1 MVTQTPPQGAP
12 ADTNTANGPGAQ
24 AGRGGQSSEPSARQ
38 VAGRRWRSARGV
50 VAVIL
55 AMVVVAVILAALRP
69 STSPQ
74 ALDPTSPKQDG
85 SRALAEILRQNGT
98 PVDVAR
104 NADEA
109 VSKSGP
115 GTVMVVTRTERL
127 TGEDLTR
134 LAGAQVDLVLVRPT
148 SFALADLAPRIRKD
162 GTTFE
167 EADEPGCPL
176 QAATLAG
183 AVALHE
189 SETYR
194 VTASVTGA
202 VTTCYMTEHDRPR
215 LVQVRHGTK
224 TVTVLGSAAPLT
236 NRRLT
241 EEGNAAL
248 AMNLLGTNSNSPGSA
263 GADTSVVWLV
273 PDIPREGAGAGQQ
286 SLTDLL
292 PFGVKLFLL
301 QLLVAVVLVAL
312 WRSRRLG
319 PVVAEALPVVVR
331 SAETV
336 EGRARLYRA
345 GHARDRASDALRSG
359 ARERL
364 VPLLGLPRSSAQD
377 PSAAQEIVAAVA
389 RRTPYDETYV
399 GAALYGPE
407 PLDDA
412 GLIAL
417 SDVLDDLERQVRQ
430 S

>member
-1 MVTQTPPQGAP
+1 MVTQTASQTPSQSAQGP
-12 ADTNTANGPGAQ
+12 A
-24 AGRGGQSSEPSARQ
+24 EPSARQ

-50 VAVIL
+50 VAALL

-74 ALDPTSPKQDG
+74 ALDPTSPKPDG
-85 SRALAEILRQNGT
+85 GRALAEILRQHGT
-98 PVDVAR
+98 QVTVAR
-104 NADEA
+104 HAGDALNAA
-109 VSKSGP
+109 SP
-115 GTVMVVTRTERL
+115 GTVIVVTRTERL
-127 TGEDLTR
+127 TDEDLSR
-134 LAGAQVDLVLVRPT
+134 LSNASASLLLVQPT
-148 SFALADLAPRIRKD
+148 SFALAALAPQVRRD
-162 GTTFE
+162 GPSFE
-167 EADEPGCPL
+167 AADTPGCPL

-183 AVALHE
+183 AVSLHE
-189 SETYR
+189 SETYK
-194 VTASVTGA
+194 VTGPGLQ
-202 VTTCYMTEHDRPR
+202 CYGTEYGGPR
-215 LVQVRHGTK
+215 LVQVQNGAYP
-224 TVTVLGSAAPLT
+224 VTVLGSAAPLT

-248 AMNLLGTNSNSPGSA
+248 SMNLAAGS
-263 GADTSVVWLV
+263 GSSVVWLI
-273 PDIPREGAGAGQQ
+273 PDLPKSGSGAGQK
-286 SLTDLL
+286 SLGDLL
-292 PFGVKLFLL
+292 PFGTKLFFLEL
-301 QLLVAVVLVAL
+301 IVAVLLVAL
-312 WRSRRLG
+312 WRARRLG

-364 VPLLGLPRSSAQD
+364 VPLLGLPRSHAQD
-377 PSAAQEIVAAVA
+377 PSAAREIVTAVA

-399 GAALYGPE
+399 GAALYGPH

>member
-1 MVTQTPPQGAP
+1 MVTRTPPQDARAAGSGA
-12 ADTNTANGPGAQ
+12 GGA
-24 AGRGGQSSEPSARQ
+24 EPSARQ

-50 VAVIL
+50 VAVLL
-55 AMVVVAVILAALRP
+55 AMVVIAVVLAALRP

-85 SRALAEILRQNGT
+85 SRALAEILRGNGT

-104 NADEA
+104 DADEA
-109 VSKSGP
+109 VRKAAP

-134 LAGAQVDLVLVRPT
+134 LASAQVDLLLVRPT
-148 SFALADLAPRIRKD
+148 SFALADLAPRVRRD
-162 GTTFE
+162 GSTFE
-167 EADEPGCPL
+167 DAAEPGCAL

-183 AVALHE
+183 PVALHE
-189 SETYR
+189 SHTYN

-202 VTTCYMTEHDRPR
+202 VTTCYKTEYGSPR
-215 LVQVRHGTK
+215 VVQVRHGAR
-224 TVTVLGSAAPLT
+224 TVTVLGSVAPLT

-241 EEGNAAL
+241 EDGNAAL
-248 AMNLLGTNSNSPGSA
+248 AMNLLGTNAAGENS
-263 GADTSVVWLV
+263 SVVWLV
-273 PDIPREGAGAGQQ
+273 PDFPEEGSGAGQQ
-286 SLTDLL
+286 SLGDLL
-292 PFGVKLFLL
+292 PFGVKLFIL
-301 QLLVAVVLVAL
+301 QLLVAVLLVAL
-312 WRSRRLG
+312 WRARRLG

-364 VPLLGLPRSSAQD
+364 VPLLGLPRSRAQD
-377 PSAAQEIVAAVA
+377 PSAAQEIVTAVA

-417 SDVLDDLERQVRQ
+417 SDVLDDLERQVRE

>member
-1 MVTQTPPQGAP
+1 MVTQTPPQSGP
-12 ADTNTANGPGAQ
+12 AGQ
-24 AGRGGQSSEPSARQ
+24 GGQSGQGGQGAEPSARQ

-55 AMVVVAVILAALRP
+55 AMVVIAVILAALRP

-98 PVDVAR
+98 SVSVAR
-104 NADEA
+104 DVDDA
-109 VSKSGP
+109 VRQAGP

-127 TGEDLTR
+127 TSEDLTH
-134 LAGAQVDLVLVRPT
+134 LSGAQADLLLVRPT
-148 SFALADLAPRIRKD
+148 SFALAELAPRVRK
-162 GTTFE
+162 GGSTFE
-167 EADEPGCPL
+167 DADEPGCSL
-176 QAATLAG
+176 QAAALSG
-183 AVALHE
+183 PVALHE
-189 SETYR
+189 SETYD
-194 VTASVTGA
+194 VTGP
-202 VTTCYMTEHDRPR
+202 VTECYKTEYGSPR
-215 LVQVRHGTK
+215 VVQVRNVAG
-224 TVTVLGSAAPLT
+224 TVTVLGSASPLT
-236 NRRLT
+236 NERLT

-248 AMNLLGTNSNSPGSA
+248 AMNLLSTTGT
-263 GADTSVVWLV
+263 GAASSVVWLV
-273 PDIPREGAGAGQQ
+273 PDMPENGAGAGQQ
-286 SLTDLL
+286 SLGDLL
-292 PFGVKLFLL
+292 PFGVKLFML
-301 QLLVAVVLVAL
+301 QLLVAVLLVAL
-312 WRSRRLG
+312 WRGRRLG

-377 PSAAQEIVAAVA
+377 PAAAQEIVSAVA
-389 RRTPYDETYV
+389 HRSPYDETYV

>member
-1 MVTQTPPQGAP
+1 MVTRTPPAAARNGRNGGRNGGKGA
-12 ADTNTANGPGAQ
+12 
-24 AGRGGQSSEPSARQ
+24 EPSARQ
-38 VAGRRWRSARGV
+38 VAGRRWRSVRGV
-50 VAVIL
+50 AAVIL
-55 AMVVVAVILAALRP
+55 AMVLIAVVLAALRP

-85 SRALAEILRQNGT
+85 GRALAEIVRRDGT
-98 PVDVAR
+98 PVTVAR
-104 NADEA
+104 DADDA
-109 VSKSGP
+109 VRKSGP
-115 GTVMVVTRTERL
+115 GAVMVVTRTERL

-134 LAGAQVDLVLVRPT
+134 LADAQVDLLLVRPT
-148 SFALADLAPRIRKD
+148 SFALADLAPRVRRD

-167 EADEPGCPL
+167 EAADPGCSL
-176 QAATLAG
+176 RGATLAG
-183 AVALHE
+183 SVALHE
-189 SETYR
+189 SETYE
-194 VTASVTGA
+194 VTPSATGS
-202 VTTCYMTEHDRPR
+202 VTTCYRTEYGGPR
-215 LVQVRHGTK
+215 VVQVQYAGK
-224 TVTVLGSAAPLT
+224 TVTVLGSASPLT

-248 AMNLLGTNSNSPGSA
+248 AMNLLAPNGGGAGS
-263 GADTSVVWLV
+263 SVVWLV
-273 PDIPREGAGAGQQ
+273 PDIPEEGSGAGQQ
-286 SLTDLL
+286 SLGDLM

-301 QLLVAVVLVAL
+301 QLLVVVLLVAL
-312 WRSRRLG
+312 WRGRRLG

-336 EGRARLYRA
+336 EGRSRLYRA

-377 PSAAQEIVAAVA
+377 PSAAQEIVTAVA
-389 RRTPYDETYV
+389 HRTPYDETYV

-417 SDVLDDLERQVRQ
+417 SAVLDDLERQVRQ

>member
-1 MVTQTPPQGAP
+1 MVTQTASQNSSQGAQGP
-12 ADTNTANGPGAQ
+12 A
-24 AGRGGQSSEPSARQ
+24 EPSARQ

-50 VAVIL
+50 VAALL
-55 AMVVVAVILAALRP
+55 AMVVAAVILAALRP
-69 STSPQ
+69 STPPQ
-74 ALDPTSPKQDG
+74 ALDPTSPKPDG
-85 SRALAEILRQNGT
+85 SRALAQILRQHGT
-98 PVDVAR
+98 QVSVAR
-104 NADEA
+104 HANEA
-109 VSKSGP
+109 VNLANP
-115 GTVMVVTRTERL
+115 GTVIVVTRTDRL
-127 TGEDLTR
+127 TDE
-134 LAGAQVDLVLVRPT
+134 DLVLLGDAQASLLLVQPT
-148 SFALADLAPRIRKD
+148 SFALADLAPQVRID
-162 GTTFE
+162 VVGNE
-167 EADEPGCPL
+167 DADTPGCPL

-183 AVALHE
+183 PVALHQ
-189 SETYR
+189 STTYE
-194 VTASVTGA
+194 VTGSA
-202 VTTCYMTEHDRPR
+202 AQCYGTEFGGSR
-215 LVQVRHGTK
+215 LVQVQNGAN

-248 AMNLLGTNSNSPGSA
+248 AMNLAAGS
-263 GADTSVVWLV
+263 GSSVVWLI
-273 PDIPREGAGAGQQ
+273 PDLPKSGSGAGQKT
-286 SLTDLL
+286 LGDLL
-292 PFGVKLFLL
+292 PFGTRLFFLE
-301 QLLVAVVLVAL
+301 LLVAVLLVAL
-312 WRSRRLG
+312 WRARRLG

-345 GHARDRASDALRSG
+345 GRARDRASDALRSS

-364 VPLLGLPRSSAQD
+364 VPLLGLPRSRAQD
-377 PSAAQEIVAAVA
+377 PSAAQEIVTAVA

>member
-1 MVTQTPPQGAP
+1 MVTQTPPQSAQ
-12 ADTNTANGPGAQ
+12 AGPGA
-24 AGRGGQSSEPSARQ
+24 EPPSARQ

-50 VAVIL
+50 VAVLL
-55 AMVVVAVILAALRP
+55 AMVVIAVILAALRP
-69 STSPQ
+69 ATSAE

-98 PVDVAR
+98 PVHVAR
-104 NADEA
+104 DADDA
-109 VSKSGP
+109 VRQSAP
-115 GTVMVVTRTERL
+115 GSVMLVTRTERL
-127 TGEDLTR
+127 TREDLTR
-134 LAGAQVDLVLVRPT
+134 LASAQVDLVLVRPT
-148 SFALADLAPRIRKD
+148 SFALADLAPWVRKD
-162 GTTFE
+162 GPTFE
-167 EADEPGCPL
+167 DADEPGCTM
-176 QAATLAG
+176 QAAALAG
-183 AVALHE
+183 AVSLHE
-189 SETYR
+189 SETYE

-202 VTTCYMTEHDRPR
+202 VTTCYKTEFGGPR
-215 LVQVRHGTK
+215 VVQVRHGAK
-224 TVTVLGSAAPLT
+224 TVTVLGSASPLT

-248 AMNLLGTNSNSPGSA
+248 AMNLLGTNTTGADTPGSDAPGSA
-263 GADTSVVWLV
+263 TSVVWLV
-273 PDIPREGAGAGQQ
+273 PDIPTEGTAAGQQ
-286 SLTDLL
+286 SLGDLL
-292 PFGVKLFLL
+292 PFGVKLFIL
-301 QLLVAVVLVAL
+301 QLLVAVLLVAL
-312 WRSRRLG
+312 WRGRRLG

-336 EGRARLYRA
+336 EGRSRLYRA

-377 PSAAQEIVAAVA
+377 PSAAQEIVTAVA
-389 RRTPYDETYV
+389 HRTPYDETYV

>member
-1 MVTQTPPQGAP
+1 MVTQTPSPGAAPGPAGPQGP
-12 ADTNTANGPGAQ
+12 SGPSGQTGQTGQGA
-24 AGRGGQSSEPSARQ
+24 EPSARQ
-38 VAGRRWRSARGV
+38 VAGRRWRSVRGV
-50 VAVIL
+50 VAVLL

-98 PVDVAR
+98 PVTVAR
-104 NADEA
+104 NTDEA
-109 VSKSGP
+109 VVKSGP

-148 SFALADLAPRIRKD
+148 SYALADLVPRVRK
-162 GTTFE
+162 GGATFE
-167 EADEPGCPL
+167 DADDPGCSL
-176 QAATLAG
+176 QAAALAG
-183 AVALHE
+183 SVDLHE
-189 SETYR
+189 AETYE
-194 VTASVTGA
+194 VTPSATGSVT
-202 VTTCYMTEHDRPR
+202 VCYPTEYGGPR
-215 LVQVRHGTK
+215 LVQVRYAAK
-224 TVTVLGSAAPLT
+224 TVTVLGSASPLT
-236 NRRLT
+236 NGRLT

-248 AMNLLGTNSNSPGSA
+248 AMNLLGTGGV
-263 GADTSVVWLV
+263 GASSSVVWLV
-273 PDIPREGAGAGQQ
+273 PDIPEGGTGAGQQ

-301 QLLVAVVLVAL
+301 HLLVAVLLVAL
-312 WRSRRLG
+312 WRGRRLG

-336 EGRARLYRA
+336 EGRSRLYRA

-377 PSAAQEIVAAVA
+377 PSAAQEIVTAVA
-389 RRTPYDETYV
+389 NRTPYDETYV